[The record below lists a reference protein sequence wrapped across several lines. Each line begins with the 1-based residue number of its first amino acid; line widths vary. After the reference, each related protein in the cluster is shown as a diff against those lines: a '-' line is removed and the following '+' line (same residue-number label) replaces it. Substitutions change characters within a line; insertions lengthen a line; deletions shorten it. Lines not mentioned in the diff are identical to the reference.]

1 MSIAKGIAMLSIMYS
16 HVRGYGGLLT
26 GGIGM
31 FRRGSIMY
39 FSFFSLWPLI
49 FAPDWNELLET

>member
-1 MSIAKGIAMLSIMYS
+1 MGIAKGIAMLSIMYS

-31 FRRGSIMY
+31 FGRGSIMY
-39 FSFFSLWPLI
+39 FSFFFSVATYIRPR
-49 FAPDWNELLET
+49 LE